1 METVLVTF
9 GGILLLLS
17 LGTGILIR
25 SRGYQ
30 VNQGNVK
37 GDRIGACLIGISLV
51 ATGVV
56 LSIDAPRVSLLS
68 TFGVTV
74 VLTLLYAL
82 FLLLARPE

>member
-30 VNQGNVK
+30 VNQGNLK
-37 GDRIGACLIGISLV
+37 GDRIGAGLIGISLV
-51 ATGVV
+51 ATAVV
-56 LSIDAPRVSLLS
+56 LSIDAPPVSLLS

-74 VLTLLYAL
+74 ALTLLYAL